1 MSPFHIILF
10 YLFNLIHQI
19 SKYEPIEIRVGAAIN
34 DKKKYTKQTENP
46 EPLLYLKH
54 MGAKPLVGAK
64 PPGFMWLVYMSKKL
78 NLLHS

>member
-1 MSPFHIILF
+1 MSTFHTILF
-10 YLFNLIHQI
+10 HLCNLIHQI

-46 EPLLYLKH
+46 EPLLYLKQ
-54 MGAKPLVGAK
+54 PLVEAK